1 MNDGRDGPES
11 LTVTLLVCTHNRS
24 RDLRD
29 LLETALA
36 QEADDS
42 YSYEVL
48 IVDNNSDDDTRRVV
62 ETLMMSGHPNLRYL
76 FQERPRADALNAGLE
91 AARGVIV
98 SVVGDDCLL
107 PSDWVKK
114 LVVAFREHP
123 DVSVIGSKV
132 LPMWQGT
139 VPSWLGR
146 QHWSALALTDYG
158 DTPFSVDAQHKAS
171 LLYCSILRADAQA
184 VGSFR
189 SVPNVSS
196 EPIGGVDDV
205 DILERLWLAGKRGL
219 YLPAIVMRHKVNVG
233 RLTKSYHRRWHT
245 EHGRFYA
252 VMRNASF
259 EQAGV
264 RLFDAPAH
272 VYRQTGRA
280 ALGWMKSWM
289 RREPDLAFMC
299 ETQLRFCLGFLRER
313 RRDFKAR
320 GGRVSGV
327 ELASFVRTL
336 LTDRRRRP

>member
-1 MNDGRDGPES
+1 MSDGPNGPAPV
-11 LTVTLLVCTHNRS
+11 TVTLLVCTRNRS

-48 IVDNNSDDDTRRVV
+48 IVDNNSNDDTRRVV
-62 ETLMMSGHPNLRYL
+62 ETMMMTGHPNLRYL
-76 FQERPRADALNAGLE
+76 FQECPKSDALNAGLE

-98 SVVGDDCLL
+98 SVVEDDCLL
-107 PSDWVKK
+107 KSDWVKQ

-132 LPMWQGT
+132 LPIWQGT
-139 VPSWLGR
+139 VPSWLSR
-146 QHWSALALTDYG
+146 EHWSALALTDYG
-158 DTPFSVDAQHKAS
+158 DTPFTVDAQHKAR
-171 LLYCSILRADAQA
+171 LLYCSILRVDAQA
-184 VGSFR
+184 VGGFR
-189 SVPNVSS
+189 SVSNVSS

-205 DILERLWLAGKRGL
+205 EILERLWLAGKRGL
-219 YLPAIVMRHKVNVG
+219 YLPALVMRHKVNVG
-233 RLTKSYHRRWHT
+233 RLTKSYHRRWHAG
-245 EHGRFYA
+245 HGRFYA
-252 VMRNASF
+252 VMRDADF
-259 EQAGV
+259 EQSGV

-320 GGRVSGV
+320 GGRVSGG
-327 ELASFVRTL
+327 ELASFVHTL
-336 LTDRRRRP
+336 LSGGRRNP